1 MSEFREMRRKRQ
13 QLAEEESIAIIYPL
27 ICQPFIARSQ
37 IDNPAIGE
45 TVLDDVVLH
54 DSVVPMG
61 VPIIA
66 IRQKNSL
73 FIIRIVFCE

>member
-1 MSEFREMRRKRQ
+1 MKKILYTKALPLDTFNWNRT
-13 QLAEEESIAIIYPL
+13 SIGEILQDDWNIYPL

-61 VPIIA
+61 VNPD
-66 IRQKNSL
+66 
-73 FIIRIVFCE
+73 V